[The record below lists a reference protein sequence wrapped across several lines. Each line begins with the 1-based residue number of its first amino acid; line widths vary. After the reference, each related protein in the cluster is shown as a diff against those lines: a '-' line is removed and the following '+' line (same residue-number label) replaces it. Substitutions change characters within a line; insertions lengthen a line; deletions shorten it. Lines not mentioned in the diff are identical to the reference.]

1 MKRVAMMVLL
11 LAAVT
16 STRVAAQSCTSC
28 PVALDSHGSQALGT
42 ATKTTGCKPK
52 MHNGF
57 PTPDPACTPG
67 AFNPTVTLSV
77 LKNAAFR
84 TGCIRDCSTT
94 ATQKG
99 TTYASYNIARAAN
112 NSGTTQTCELD
123 HVVPLEIGGADTLDN
138 IWPQCGPKNTT
149 LATRYFKRKDL
160 VENYLADFVKTQ
172 VTDPR
177 QLANLQKLIA
187 EDWTQLL
194 PFAQTWCAQAGH
206 HC

>member
-1 MKRVAMMVLL
+1 MKRVGIVLFL
-11 LAAVT
+11 LAIVGSSRMAG
-16 STRVAAQSCTSC
+16 QSCASC
-28 PVALDSHGSQALGT
+28 PVVLDNHASQAFGT
-42 ATKTTGCKPK
+42 VTHTTGCKPK
-52 MHNGF
+52 IHNGF
-57 PTPDPACTPG
+57 PTPDPTCTPG
-67 AFNPTVTLSV
+67 AFNPTVTLAV
-77 LKNAAFR
+77 LKNTAFR
-84 TGCIRDCSTT
+84 TGCIRDCSTSD
-94 ATQKG
+94 TQKG
-99 TTYASYNIARAAN
+99 TTYASYGVARPTN

-138 IWPQCGPKNTT
+138 IWPQCGPKNVA
-149 LATRYFKRKDL
+149 LAKRYFKRKDL

-206 HC
+206 RC